1 MEVCNMEKFIYDN
14 SNGLWY
20 ELQGDYYIPCL
31 VLPDTEERP
40 IGIWGRKHLDYIKE
54 HRPVLYTDLVL
65 SGKLYSYLADIDTQ
79 ARNKLDLLVTQ
90 LAEKEGTNDCLKA
103 QDQLAWVRAMNNI
116 HNRAEEIVLKEM
128 IYGEDA
134 V

>member
-1 MEVCNMEKFIYDN
+1 MEKYIYDN

-20 ELQGDYYIPCL
+20 ELHGDYYLPCL
-31 VLPDTEERP
+31 TIPEEEVHT
-40 IGIWGRKHLDYIKE
+40 IGIWGRKHQQYLRE
-54 HRPVLYTDLVL
+54 HRPIIYSDLVL
-65 SGKLYSYLADIDTQ
+65 SGKLFNYLADIDTQ
-79 ARNKLDLLVTQ
+79 ARNKLDLLVMQ
-90 LAEKEGTNDCLKA
+90 LAEKEGINECLKA

-116 HNRAEEIVLKEM
+116 RNRAEEIVLKEL

>member
-1 MEVCNMEKFIYDN
+1 MEKYIYDN

-20 ELQGDYYIPCL
+20 ELHGDYYLPCL
-31 VLPDTEERP
+31 AIPEEEVHT
-40 IGIWGRKHLDYIKE
+40 IGIWGRKHQQYLRE
-54 HRPVLYTDLVL
+54 HRPIIYSDLVL
-65 SGKLYSYLADIDTQ
+65 SGKMYSYLADIDTQ

-90 LAEKEGTNDCLKA
+90 LAEKEGINEQLKA
-103 QDQLAWVRAMNNI
+103 RDQLAWVRAMNNI
-116 HNRAEEIVLKEM
+116 RNRAEEIVLKEL

>member
-1 MEVCNMEKFIYDN
+1 MEKYIYDN

-20 ELQGDYYIPCL
+20 ELHGDYYLPCL
-31 VLPDTEERP
+31 VILEEEVHT
-40 IGIWGRKHLDYIKE
+40 IGIWGRKHQQYLRE
-54 HRPVLYTDLVL
+54 HRPIIYSDLIL
-65 SGKLYSYLADIDTQ
+65 RGKLYGYLADIDTQ

-90 LAEKEGTNDCLKA
+90 LAEKEGINEYLKA

-116 HNRAEEIVLKEM
+116 RNRAEEIVLEEL

>member
-1 MEVCNMEKFIYDN
+1 MEKYIYDN

-20 ELQGDYYIPCL
+20 ELHGDYYLPCL
-31 VLPDTEERP
+31 VIPGEEIHA
-40 IGIWGRKHLDYIKE
+40 IGIWGRKHHQYLRE
-54 HRPVLYTDLVL
+54 HRPIIYSDLVL
-65 SGKLYSYLADIDTQ
+65 SGKLYSYLADIDTR

-90 LAEKEGTNDCLKA
+90 LAEKEGINEQLKA
-103 QDQLAWVRAMNNI
+103 RDQLAWVRAMNNI
-116 HNRAEEIVLKEM
+116 RNRAEETVLKEL

>member
-1 MEVCNMEKFIYDN
+1 MEKYIYDN

-20 ELQGDYYIPCL
+20 ELHGDYYLPCL
-31 VLPDTEERP
+31 AIPEEEVHT
-40 IGIWGRKHLDYIKE
+40 IGIWGRKHQQYLRE
-54 HRPVLYTDLVL
+54 HRPIIYSDLVL
-65 SGKLYSYLADIDTQ
+65 SVKLYSYLADIDSQ

-90 LAEKEGTNDCLKA
+90 LAEKEGINEYLKA

-116 HNRAEEIVLKEM
+116 RNRAEEIVRQEL
-128 IYGEDA
+128 IYGADA

>member
-1 MEVCNMEKFIYDN
+1 MEKFIYDN

-79 ARNKLDLLVTQ
+79 ARNKLALLVTQ

-103 QDQLAWVRAMNNI
+103 QDQLAWVRTMNNI
-116 HNRAEEIVLKEM
+116 HNRAEEIVLQEL

-134 V
+134 I

>member
-1 MEVCNMEKFIYDN
+1 MEKYIYDN

-20 ELQGDYYIPCL
+20 ELHGDYYLPCL
-31 VLPDTEERP
+31 VIPEEEIHI
-40 IGIWGRKHLDYIKE
+40 IGIWGRKHQQYLRE
-54 HRPVLYTDLVL
+54 HRPIIYTDLVL
-65 SGKLYSYLADIDTQ
+65 GGKLFSYLAGIDNQ

-90 LAEKEGTNDCLKA
+90 LAEKEGINEHLKA

-116 HNRAEEIVLKEM
+116 RNRAEEIVLTEL
-128 IYGEDA
+128 IYGEGA